1 MPSFRRFPRVKL
13 AASMGWVQTG
23 GQEQGARVNDHKQA
37 DPMLGYFAGPHAPD
51 KGTSDRA

>member
-1 MPSFRRFPRVKL
+1 MPSFRRFQRVNL
-13 AASMGWVQTG
+13 AASMGW
-23 GQEQGARVNDHKQA
+23 EQAGDRNPGTPVDDRERA